1 MSKFVIQST
10 LVYSIALILLG
21 LIGYIITGMQ
31 SITALIPSFWGI
43 IIILLVFMLTKRMN
57 KPTILVWTL
66 TVLGVIGFIATVN
79 GIPKLLTLISGD
91 NISRPS
97 AAISQTIMAVL
108 SLFYAISIALKNRKQ
123 NHR

>member
-1 MSKFVIQST
+1 MSKFVFQST

-31 SITALIPSFWGI
+31 SITALIPSVFGS
-43 IIILLVFMLTKRMN
+43 IILFVFMLTKQII

-66 TVLGVIGFIATVN
+66 AVLSVIGFVATVN
-79 GIPKLLTLISGD
+79 GIPKVLTLIGGE

-108 SLFYAISIALKNRKQ
+108 SLFYAVSIIFKIRK
-123 NHR
+123 

>member
-31 SITALIPSFWGI
+31 SITALIPSFWG

-79 GIPKLLTLISGD
+79 GIPKLLTLISGE